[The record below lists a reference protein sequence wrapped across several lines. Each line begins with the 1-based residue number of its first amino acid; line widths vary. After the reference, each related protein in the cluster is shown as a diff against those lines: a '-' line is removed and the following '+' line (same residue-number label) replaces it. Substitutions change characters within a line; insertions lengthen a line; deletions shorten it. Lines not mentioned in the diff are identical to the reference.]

1 MDISQDND
9 TLFRDFGKE
18 AIYNNNTITVLYE
31 NGSKQWDAMEG
42 VVKMTSPTI
51 LVKSDD
57 VNDIRQKDIIS
68 ISGKEYKVKD
78 FYPDDMGLTVVEL
91 SYD

>member
-42 VVKMTSPTI
+42 TVKMTSPTI